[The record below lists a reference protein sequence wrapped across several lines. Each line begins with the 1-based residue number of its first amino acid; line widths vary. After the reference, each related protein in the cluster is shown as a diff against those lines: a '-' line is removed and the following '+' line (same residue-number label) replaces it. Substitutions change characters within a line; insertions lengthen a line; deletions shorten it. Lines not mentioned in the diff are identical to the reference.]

1 MNNFFSKKYNFFLC
15 FVIFLC
21 FLALFSSC
29 SSVPSEKA
37 TRIKP
42 IYYSSLDNEPFF
54 VQNENLFIKRHLSN
68 GIPVVIKKSINQKDC
83 SINLVINSL
92 ENEISQTKSG
102 IAEVTLDLLKCGTQ
116 KYNSNY
122 IQSLSYAE
130 SINIKSFVHND
141 YYEYRFVCPKE
152 KINSYINV
160 FSESFKTPLLSSSD
174 FEKIIELKI
183 KDLTENINEKA
194 LLELIYN
201 YLNKDG
207 SYINYPFYST
217 KSKINFK
224 DVVNFHNSLLNAN
237 RIMIFVSGNFSDTD
251 IPILYETLNQNFGKI
266 KSKAIQKKQATNNSL
281 DFNKISA
288 INFSIEENSLTI
300 NSSKNKKN
308 ILGLYNIPLY
318 CSSEYINYAIA
329 SLLID
334 DLFYKEL
341 KSNAIQDI
349 GTGNILGN
357 PNIGVISIYG
367 ATLDFDYKN
376 LLERLLNKMSIEY
389 INSNLGSIKDVYTSF
404 IMSTELSSE
413 KTVNQMTR
421 SFIYNS
427 DATNYIRFPF
437 YINRATCDQVK
448 MAIDNSIKKGI
459 AWFSVE

>member
-152 KINSYINV
+152 KINSYIN
-160 FSESFKTPLLSSSD
+160 E
-174 FEKIIELKI
+174 
-183 KDLTENINEKA
+183 
-194 LLELIYN
+194 
-201 YLNKDG
+201 
-207 SYINYPFYST
+207 
-217 KSKINFK
+217 
-224 DVVNFHNSLLNAN
+224 
-237 RIMIFVSGNFSDTD
+237 
-251 IPILYETLNQNFGKI
+251 
-266 KSKAIQKKQATNNSL
+266 
-281 DFNKISA
+281 
-288 INFSIEENSLTI
+288 
-300 NSSKNKKN
+300 
-308 ILGLYNIPLY
+308 
-318 CSSEYINYAIA
+318 
-329 SLLID
+329 
-334 DLFYKEL
+334 
-341 KSNAIQDI
+341 
-349 GTGNILGN
+349 
-357 PNIGVISIYG
+357 
-367 ATLDFDYKN
+367 
-376 LLERLLNKMSIEY
+376 
-389 INSNLGSIKDVYTSF
+389 
-404 IMSTELSSE
+404 
-413 KTVNQMTR
+413 
-421 SFIYNS
+421 
-427 DATNYIRFPF
+427 
-437 YINRATCDQVK
+437 
-448 MAIDNSIKKGI
+448 
-459 AWFSVE
+459 

>member
-1 MNNFFSKKYNFFLC
+1 M
-15 FVIFLC
+15 
-21 FLALFSSC
+21 
-29 SSVPSEKA
+29 
-37 TRIKP
+37 
-42 IYYSSLDNEPFF
+42 
-54 VQNENLFIKRHLSN
+54 
-68 GIPVVIKKSINQKDC
+68 
-83 SINLVINSL
+83 
-92 ENEISQTKSG
+92 
-102 IAEVTLDLLKCGTQ
+102 
-116 KYNSNY
+116 
-122 IQSLSYAE
+122 
-130 SINIKSFVHND
+130 
-141 YYEYRFVCPKE
+141 
-152 KINSYINV
+152 
-160 FSESFKTPLLSSSD
+160 
-174 FEKIIELKI
+174 
-183 KDLTENINEKA
+183 
-194 LLELIYN
+194 
-201 YLNKDG
+201 
-207 SYINYPFYST
+207 
-217 KSKINFK
+217 
-224 DVVNFHNSLLNAN
+224 
-237 RIMIFVSGNFSDTD
+237 
-251 IPILYETLNQNFGKI
+251 NQNFGKI
-266 KSKAIQKKQATNNSL
+266 KSKAIQKKQATNNSV

-318 CSSEYINYAIA
+318 GSIEYINYAIA

-341 KSNAIQDI
+341 KSNAFQDI

-367 ATLDFDYKN
+367 ATLDFDYKS

-448 MAIDNSIKKGI
+448 IAIDNSIKKGI